1 MVVLSA
7 MPTETSQ
14 LTAIMFINI
23 VEYTRLM
30 GQYLAKALF
39 QALIRI
45 EIWISIKDNSP
56 GIPEEI
62 KDKIFQPFYTTKPTG
77 SGTGLGILLSYDI
90 IKAHGGELKVETK
103 EGEGSDFTIQLP
115 EI

>member
-7 MPTETSQ
+7 MPRETSQ
-14 LTAIMFINI
+14 LTAIMLINI

-45 EIWISIKDNSP
+45 ESGFLLKTTALEYQQCTLQDKFI
-56 GIPEEI
+56 IPCP
-62 KDKIFQPFYTTKPTG
+62 KF
-77 SGTGLGILLSYDI
+77 GTN
-90 IKAHGGELKVETK
+90 
-103 EGEGSDFTIQLP
+103 
-115 EI
+115 